1 MRATRSIALQSEIN
15 VTPLVDVCLVLLI
28 IFMVV
33 TPVIVNGVQV
43 RLPPAATADPLA
55 RQPLLVTINADGVIY
70 VGASVLRGDQ
80 LADELQRL
88 RAQADRPVI
97 VRAEKTLP
105 YGEVVRVLD
114 ACRTAGFEQVGLGA
128 EKTPVPS
135 APVLSGVR

>member
-43 RLPPAATADPLA
+43 HLPPAATADPLA

-70 VGASVLRGDQ
+70 VGGPCCAATSSRTSCNGFARRQIALSSCAPR
-80 LADELQRL
+80 R
-88 RAQADRPVI
+88 RF
-97 VRAEKTLP
+97 
-105 YGEVVRVLD
+105 
-114 ACRTAGFEQVGLGA
+114 RTA
-128 EKTPVPS
+128 KS
-135 APVLSGVR
+135 